1 MNQNSDKYNTL
12 IFAWADEFKKNILK
26 SNNSFEFYPL
36 NKDFLNYPA
45 DRGNLNIKIIDD
57 ENNIVDINK
66 TFLIL
71 DESTWTKIKSHY
83 PNEIEL
89 KIKGLF
95 YNKKCILTI
104 KEAKIYYF
112 YYINEKGDIEEG
124 YFIFKEYNFANKII
138 SKFQELNIYDFFKEF
153 NINFSQN
160 IINKP
165 QKITYKEQNFYFII
179 KDKDRNNSNN
189 KDNLFR
195 LNKGKKE
202 LNNNN
207 DLFINNRINR
217 FKTNNNVINININ
230 NEKEPLKIFD
240 NHINND
246 KIIKDEKIFLNSLK
260 IYECA
265 YYYFHFEN
273 YLQNSLEE
281 SQNEHKEYYL
291 YLIDKNWINN
301 FKSQFNNVIIVNKK
315 NGVDFNT
322 HIYNL
327 ARKNPIN
334 NSILKN
340 KPKNPKKKIIKN
352 NEYYYDMYKFI
363 DENTCSIFLKSFNI
377 YKYNFVKHRV
387 IILKNS
393 KVILIYDK
401 YKFELIDKKE
411 RFLFMVKSSEYLNK
425 IINRFLSTYYN
436 VALMDINID
445 ITKKIYEQKII
456 YNNNEIGNMINI
468 SIFENE
474 NQRYLSENNI
484 NRGKNLDMRDM
495 IIKDNNKMENE
506 NVPGFRNKSVDI
518 KKINK
523 RENNFNNHGI
533 NVPMKD
539 KKNHEYTNKKEFM
552 SEKDLYNNQNS
563 LNNNKNNIYNENI
576 NNDNI
581 MNDRANEKFL
591 FLKNNKKQ
599 KEDDTRDEIGY
610 KANKKDNHLGFD
622 NIQNENN
629 FEQQHNINVERDSS
643 QNKNEPEKKNASV
656 LYDMNHNNNN
666 IHNMHNNMNN
676 NIVSTNNVQKES
688 KMNPLN
694 NNFIVNNNY
703 KSPQKDNFTNEKED
717 EYNNRI
723 KPYNNSGHKNRGF
736 SHDVRNNKKNNF
748 QINENNNSH
757 NHDRDRAKNK
767 YDNYEKDSNFLI
779 DIESNV
785 KQSENNIIKEKNGK
799 KSFDHNIFNN
809 NYKNNNINA
818 DNIINN
824 IKTINNKGD
833 DTKKIVNNIILNK
846 ENEKNDINIINNN
859 QDNDIEFT
867 KKNLNL

>member
-26 SNNSFEFYPL
+26 SNNSFEFYAL

-45 DRGNLNIKIIDD
+45 DRGNLNIKIIDND
-57 ENNIVDINK
+57 NNIVDINK

-71 DESTWTKIKSHY
+71 DENTWAIIKSRY
-83 PNEIEL
+83 PTEKEL

-124 YFIFKEYNFANKII
+124 YFIFKEYNFVNKII

-165 QKITYKEQNFYFII
+165 QKITYKDQNFYFII

-195 LNKGKKE
+195 LNKGRKE

-207 DLFINNRINR
+207 DLFLNNRINR

-265 YYYFHFEN
+265 YYYFRFEN
-273 YLQNSLEE
+273 YLQKVLEE

-301 FKSQFNNVIIVNKK
+301 FKSQFNIVIIAELLNKK

-340 KPKNPKKKIIKN
+340 IPNPPKKKIIIK

-387 IILKNS
+387 IILKNN
-393 KVILIYDK
+393 KVILIYDDD

-411 RFLFMVKSSEYLNK
+411 RFLFIVKSSEYLNK
-425 IINRFLSTYYN
+425 IINRFLSTSYKIVLVY
-436 VALMDINID
+436 INID

-456 YNNNEIGNMINI
+456 YKNNEIGNMINI

-474 NQRYLSENNI
+474 MQRYLSENNI

-599 KEDDTRDEIGY
+599 KEYDTRD
-610 KANKKDNHLGFD
+610 
-622 NIQNENN
+622 
-629 FEQQHNINVERDSS
+629 
-643 QNKNEPEKKNASV
+643 
-656 LYDMNHNNNN
+656 
-666 IHNMHNNMNN
+666 
-676 NIVSTNNVQKES
+676 
-688 KMNPLN
+688 
-694 NNFIVNNNY
+694 
-703 KSPQKDNFTNEKED
+703 
-717 EYNNRI
+717 
-723 KPYNNSGHKNRGF
+723 
-736 SHDVRNNKKNNF
+736 
-748 QINENNNSH
+748 
-757 NHDRDRAKNK
+757 
-767 YDNYEKDSNFLI
+767 
-779 DIESNV
+779 
-785 KQSENNIIKEKNGK
+785 
-799 KSFDHNIFNN
+799 
-809 NYKNNNINA
+809 
-818 DNIINN
+818 
-824 IKTINNKGD
+824 
-833 DTKKIVNNIILNK
+833 
-846 ENEKNDINIINNN
+846 
-859 QDNDIEFT
+859 
-867 KKNLNL
+867 